1 LVASYDLRPGNKASP
16 YSGRKGIGKGKKKKK
31 RDEKMEIG
39 KVSKEK

>member
-1 LVASYDLRPGNKASP
+1 MT
-16 YSGRKGIGKGKKKKK
+16 SGLEMERVYILEGKRLAKVTRK

>member
-16 YSGRKGIGKGKKKKK
+16 YSGRKGIGKGKKKK